1 MLVRGTIA
9 ARGEVKPGGTK
20 LSENTDQ
27 STPTTQAVP
36 LKREASPA
44 RITAGIL
51 STVLGVWLLFC
62 SGLIFLD
69 VYESFTDTRAV
80 AAILLVIA
88 VATLVLGIACM
99 VLARDRRPGPTLSL
113 VGALTAAIIA
123 SLLVYNAYGLLV
135 LVPALLLGVPSILL
149 LLNEARNA

>member
-1 MLVRGTIA
+1 M
-9 ARGEVKPGGTK
+9 
-20 LSENTDQ
+20 
-27 STPTTQAVP
+27 
-36 LKREASPA
+36 
-44 RITAGIL
+44 
-51 STVLGVWLLFC
+51 LGVWLLFC

-149 LLNEARNA
+149 LLNEARNT